1 MLCIATK
8 TPDQSSTPIQV
19 RMTLYQN
26 IFQGEPAIS
35 GFDWHITSY
44 HNSSEPLA
52 ADTGAD
58 LHPSFDELHPG
69 HGKLTRFRVI
79 HIVQFV
85 ALFRLAFTVAPP
97 RHRINLHYANTR
109 RLILQ

>member
-1 MLCIATK
+1 MLCIATE
-8 TPDQSSTPIQV
+8 TPDQCSTPLEV
-19 RMTLYQN
+19 HATLYQN

-44 HNSSEPLA
+44 HNSSELLA
-52 ADTGAD
+52 ANNGAD
-58 LHPSFDELHPG
+58 LPLPFGRVHPG

-79 HIVQFV
+79 H
-85 ALFRLAFTVAPP
+85 ALHNRPIQARFHYGSS
-97 RHRINLHYANTR
+97 RHGINLQRANTR